1 MFNVQL
7 DENNFFTGSYATI
20 GVVPNGV
27 NVETLPPTEN
37 QLCYKLVDSEVIKEI
52 QQPVKIYYQTILSET
67 EFDIYYVL
75 QGVDEDGNQT
85 QIHLTEDEYNL
96 LSDEEKANTV
106 MNQFPKI
113 QTVELSEDE
122 YNSLSDEEKMNV
134 VAEYKQDELGNLVY
148 EIVKVPEIVKD
159 WEYSQEKYDELESK
173 RLANEKQQQLDKE
186 YRESISNET
195 LKAENTMLAEQ
206 ISMFTEC
213 LLEMS
218 EIVYA

>member
-1 MFNVQL
+1 M
-7 DENNFFTGSYATI
+7 
-20 GVVPNGV
+20 
-27 NVETLPPTEN
+27 
-37 QLCYKLVDSEVIKEI
+37 
-52 QQPVKIYYQTILSET
+52 
-67 EFDIYYVL
+67 
-75 QGVDEDGNQT
+75 
-85 QIHLTEDEYNL
+85 
-96 LSDEEKANTV
+96 
-106 MNQFPKI
+106 
-113 QTVELSEDE
+113 
-122 YNSLSDEEKMNV
+122 
-134 VAEYKQDELGNLVY
+134 VY